1 MRPFSLC
8 HVVPDR
14 YVVQLAMFS
23 AGVVFEWFRDQICW
37 KEAAEA
43 ETRDMDPYDLMTE
56 LASAA
61 KPGSQGLLF
70 LPNMRP
76 GGAPHNN
83 LSDRGAL
90 IGLTLAHTRADVL
103 RAVLEG
109 ITFNIRIMCE
119 AMEKQA
125 GVPFSNLRMIG
136 GGVKSALW
144 RDIEASILNKEIVT
158 LSAHQEANSLGA
170 SIIAGVG
177 LGVFESFDDGVQEY
191 VKERETVLP
200 KEEWNRAYE
209 KQYPLFNRAYSA
221 LCEVNDDLS
230 KMNDQEDE

>member
-1 MRPFSLC
+1 
-8 HVVPDR
+8 VPDR

-23 AGVVFEWFRDQICW
+23 AGVAFEWFRDQICLN
-37 KEAAEA
+37 ESSEAEA
-43 ETRDMDPYDLMTE
+43 RDIDPYDLMTE
-56 LASAA
+56 QASAA

-83 LSDRGAL
+83 LTDRGAL
-90 IGLTLAHTRADVL
+90 VGLTLAHTRADLL

-119 AMEKQA
+119 AMEEQA

-136 GGVKSALW
+136 GGSKSALW
-144 RDIEASILNKEIVT
+144 RDIESSILNKEIVT

-170 SIIAGVG
+170 SIIAGVA
-177 LGVFESFDDGVQEY
+177 LGVFDNFDDGVQEY
-191 VKERETVLP
+191 VQERETIEP
-200 KEEWNRAYE
+200 KEEWNRIYE
-209 KQYPLFNRAYSA
+209 KQYPLFNRAYAA

-230 KMNDQEDE
+230 DMNDQESG